1 MLSGVQPA
9 EVIADRFEIQRL
21 AGSGGM
27 ASVFLATDRRS
38 GDPIALKMVLGEAE
52 PEAVERFVLE
62 SRVLAQLSHPGI
74 VRYVSHGRVD
84 GRLFLAMEWLD
95 GVTLSQ
101 RLASTG
107 LTIDES
113 IAVVRQVAEALG
125 VAHRQGIVH
134 RDVKPGNIF
143 LVGGDVAKV
152 KLLDFGIARLRSTA
166 AGVTQTGVVI
176 GTPGYMAPEQARA
189 DTSPAAT

>member
-143 LVGGDVAKV
+143 LV
-152 KLLDFGIARLRSTA
+152 
-166 AGVTQTGVVI
+166 
-176 GTPGYMAPEQARA
+176 
-189 DTSPAAT
+189 